1 MIPMQR
7 VLALLGM
14 MTLLTACVGG
24 GSTTTASCTQQFWN
38 KVFAACL
45 PDGWKVLSEETLRT
59 LGVPEETMTAFQ
71 ATEPHAGQ
79 LDTVTVT
86 VEPLSA
92 DIGTSEYSQANILAV
107 SSLPEYQLIDK
118 ETVFIDGDESAI
130 HIFSAR
136 PTPDQPIRRYYQLST
151 SRERT
156 GYSFTGSFPLSI
168 EEDEAAAVAMILK
181 SISFQDPGVSQ
192 E

>member
-1 MIPMQR
+1 MQR
-7 VLALLGM
+7 TLALLGM
-14 MTLLTACVGG
+14 MTLLAACG
-24 GSTTTASCTQQFWN
+24 GSGSTSTTAKCTQQFWN

-45 PDGWKVLSEETLRT
+45 PDGWKVLSEDTLRT

-86 VEPLSA
+86 TEPLST
-92 DIGTSEYSQANILAV
+92 DLGTTEYSQANILAV

-118 ETVFIDGDESAI
+118 ETVFIDGDESSI
-130 HIFSAR
+130 HVFSAR
-136 PTPDQPIRRYYQLST
+136 PTPGQPIRRYYQLSA
-151 SRERT
+151 SKEKT

-168 EEDEAAAVAMILK
+168 EEDEAKAVALILK
-181 SISFQDPGVSQ
+181 SVSFNDPAAAK